1 MWRLS
6 PASFEA
12 VSLIRKCLT
21 TSAEP
26 SFSLSI
32 PLLNL
37 LRACKTVKNLKQVHT
52 HIIQKGYE
60 QDHFII
66 NQFISLCN
74 TFSSDVSYATSVFER
89 VMQPNVYVWNTLI
102 KGYSKHSSFAD
113 CFLILKQMKRN
124 MNVVPDKYTFPSL
137 VKSCSSA
144 LALRDGQAIHGL
156 IVRYGTD
163 SDVFVGS
170 SLIDLYG
177 KCNQIEYARRIFNE
191 MPLRNEVTWTAMVVG
206 YIYFG
211 DLSQA
216 WKLFDEMPH
225 KNIASWN
232 AMISAFVKFGDLLS
246 ARKLFDSMPGKDVVS
261 FTTIIDGYAK
271 AGDMASARFL
281 FDQSFDRDIISW
293 SALISGYAQN
303 GQPNEALKIFHE
315 MLSMNVRPDEFI
327 MVSLMCACSQ
337 LGRLDLA
344 NWVEHYMSQ
353 NSFDLNQV
361 HVVAALVDMN
371 AKCGNMERATMLF
384 EGMPKRDLVSYC
396 SMIQGLSIHG
406 CGSQA
411 VVFFDR
417 MLNEGFVPDDVSL
430 KVILTACS
438 RAELVKEGCRIFNLM
453 INKYPA
459 KPSPDHYACVVD
471 LIGRSGKLKDA
482 YELIRSMPIEPHAG
496 AWGALLGA
504 CKPHCDIEVGE
515 QVSHRLFEL
524 EPQNT
529 GNYVLLS
536 DIYAA
541 ANRWLDV
548 ALLRLKMSEK
558 GLKKIPGCSWEY
570 KSVAQD
576 NYDIGGREYGSGGS
590 QDFGCLWS
598 HFLE

>member
-1 MWRLS
+1 M
-6 PASFEA
+6 
-12 VSLIRKCLT
+12 SLISKCLT
-21 TSAEP
+21 TSTEP
-26 SFSLSI
+26 SSLSI
-32 PLLNL
+32 PILNL
-37 LRACKTVKNLKQVHT
+37 LRACKTIKNLLQVHT

-89 VMQPNVYVWNTLI
+89 VIQPNVYVWNTLI
-102 KGYSKHSSFAD
+102 KGYSKQSSLAG
-113 CFLILKQMKRN
+113 CFVILKQMKRS
-124 MNVVPDKYTFPSL
+124 MNVIPDKYTFPSL
-137 VKSCSSA
+137 VKSCSNA
-144 LALRDGQAIHGL
+144 LALREGQTVHGL
-156 IVRYGTD
+156 IIRYGTD
-163 SDVFVGS
+163 SDVYVGS

-177 KCNQIEYARRIFNE
+177 KCNQIEHARRIFNE
-191 MPLRNEVTWTAMVVG
+191 MPLRNEVTWTAMIVG

-211 DLSQA
+211 DLLQA
-216 WKLFDEMPH
+216 RKLFDEMP
-225 KNIASWN
+225 KRNIVSWN
-232 AMISAFVKFGDLLS
+232 AMISAFVRFGDLVS
-246 ARKLFDSMPGKDVVS
+246 ARKLFDSMPDKDAVS
-261 FTTIIDGYAK
+261 FTTMIDGYAK

-281 FDQSFDRDIISW
+281 FDQSFSRDIISW

-303 GQPNEALKIFHE
+303 GQPNEAIKIFHE

-344 NWVEHYMSQ
+344 NWVENYMSQ

-361 HVVAALVDMN
+361 HIAAALVDMN

-411 VVFFDR
+411 VAFFDR
-417 MLNEGFVPDDVSL
+417 MLNEGLVPDDVSL

-453 INKYPA
+453 INKYSVN
-459 KPSPDHYACVVD
+459 PSPDHYACVVD
-471 LIGRSGKLKDA
+471 LLGRSGKLKDA
-482 YELIRSMPIEPHAG
+482 YEIIRSMPVEPHAG

-504 CKPHCDIEVGE
+504 CKLHCDIEVGE
-515 QVSHRLFEL
+515 EVSRRLFEL

-548 ALLRLKMSEK
+548 ALLRQKMSEK
-558 GLKKIPGCSWEY
+558 GLRKIPGCSSW
-570 KSVAQD
+570 V
-576 NYDIGGREYGSGGS
+576 
-590 QDFGCLWS
+590 
-598 HFLE
+598 

>member
-1 MWRLS
+1 M
-6 PASFEA
+6 
-12 VSLIRKCLT
+12 SLISKCLT

-37 LRACKTVKNLKQVHT
+37 LRACRTVKNLQQVHT

-74 TFSSDVSYATSVFER
+74 TFSSDVSYATSVFEH
-89 VMQPNVYVWNTLI
+89 VIQPNVYVWNTLI

-113 CFLILKQMKRN
+113 CFLILKQMKRS
-124 MNVVPDKYTFPSL
+124 MNVIPDKYTFPSL

-144 LALRDGQAIHGL
+144 LALREGQSVHGL

-177 KCNQIEYARRIFNE
+177 KCNQIEYARRIFDE

-216 WKLFDEMPH
+216 RKLFDEMPH

-261 FTTIIDGYAK
+261 FTTMIDGYAK

-361 HVVAALVDMN
+361 HIAAALVDMN

-417 MLNEGFVPDDVSL
+417 MLNEGLVPDDVSL

-453 INKYPA
+453 INKYPV

-471 LIGRSGKLKDA
+471 LLGRSGKLKDA

-504 CKPHCDIEVGE
+504 CKLHCDIEVGE
-515 QVSHRLFEL
+515 EVSHRLFEL

-548 ALLRLKMSEK
+548 ALLRQKMSEK
-558 GLKKIPGCSWEY
+558 GLKKIPGCSW
-570 KSVAQD
+570 V
-576 NYDIGGREYGSGGS
+576 
-590 QDFGCLWS
+590 
-598 HFLE
+598 

>member
-1 MWRLS
+1 M
-6 PASFEA
+6 
-12 VSLIRKCLT
+12 SLIRKCLIT
-21 TSAEP
+21 PAEP
-26 SFSLSI
+26 SPI
-32 PLLNL
+32 TVLNL
-37 LRACKTVKNLKQVHT
+37 LRASRSIKNLEQVHT

-74 TFSSDVSYATSVFER
+74 TFSSDVSYATGVFEH
-89 VMQPNVYVWNTLI
+89 VIQPNVYVWNTLI
-102 KGYSKHSSFAD
+102 KGYSKKSSLAD
-113 CFLILKQMKRN
+113 CFLVLKQMKRS

-137 VKSCSSA
+137 VKTCSSA
-144 LALRDGQAIHGL
+144 LALREGQIIHGL

-177 KCNQIEYARRIFNE
+177 KCKQIEYARRIFDE
-191 MPLRNEVTWTAMVVG
+191 IPLKNEVIWTAMIVA
-206 YIYFG
+206 YIYVS
-211 DLSQA
+211 DLSEA
-216 WKLFDEMPH
+216 RKLFDEMPQR
-225 KNIASWN
+225 NVASWN
-232 AMISAFVKFGDLLS
+232 AMIRAFVKFGDLFS
-246 ARKLFDSMPGKDVVS
+246 AKQLFDSMPDKDVVS
-261 FTTIIDGYAK
+261 FTTMIDGYAK

-303 GQPNEALKIFHE
+303 GQPNEAVKIFHE

-361 HVVAALVDMN
+361 HIAAALVDMN

-406 CGSQA
+406 CSSQA
-411 VVFFDR
+411 VDLFDR
-417 MLNEGFVPDDVSL
+417 MLNEGLVPDDVSL
-430 KVILTACS
+430 KIILTACS
-438 RAELVKEGCRIFNLM
+438 RAELVKDGCRIFNLM
-453 INKYPA
+453 KNKYSV
-459 KPSPDHYACVVD
+459 KHSPDHYACIVD
-471 LIGRSGKLKDA
+471 LLGRSGKLKDA
-482 YELIRSMPIEPHAG
+482 YELIKSMPVEPHAG

-504 CKPHCDIEVGE
+504 CKLHCDIEVGE
-515 QVSHRLFEL
+515 EISRRLFEL

-529 GNYVLLS
+529 GNYMLLS

-548 ALLRLKMSEK
+548 ALLRQKMSEK
-558 GLKKIPGCSWEY
+558 GLRKIPGCSW
-570 KSVAQD
+570 VW
-576 NYDIGGREYGSGGS
+576 NN
-590 QDFGCLWS
+590 L
-598 HFLE
+598 

>member
-1 MWRLS
+1 M
-6 PASFEA
+6 
-12 VSLIRKCLT
+12 SLISRCLT
-21 TSAEP
+21 TSTEP
-26 SFSLSI
+26 SSSLSI

-37 LRACKTVKNLKQVHT
+37 LRACRSIKNLLQVHT

-74 TFSSDVSYATSVFER
+74 TFSSDVAYATSVFEH
-89 VMQPNVYVWNTLI
+89 VIHPNVYVWNTLI
-102 KGYSKHSSFAD
+102 KGYSKQSSLAG
-113 CFLILKQMKRN
+113 CFVILKQMKRSTI
-124 MNVVPDKYTFPSL
+124 VIPDKYTFPSL
-137 VKSCSSA
+137 VKSCSNA
-144 LALRDGQAIHGL
+144 LALREGQTVHGL
-156 IVRYGTD
+156 IIRYGAD

-177 KCNQIEYARRIFNE
+177 KCNQIEYARRIFDE
-191 MPLRNEVTWTAMVVG
+191 MPLRNEVTWTAMIVG
-206 YIYFG
+206 YIYYG
-211 DLSQA
+211 DLLQA
-216 WKLFDEMPH
+216 RKLFDEMPH
-225 KNIASWN
+225 RNIVSWN
-232 AMISAFVKFGDLLS
+232 AMISAYVRFGDLYS
-246 ARKLFDSMPGKDVVS
+246 ARKLFDSMPDKDVVS

-271 AGDMASARFL
+271 TGDMASARFL
-281 FDQSFDRDIISW
+281 FDQSSDRDIISW

-303 GQPNEALKIFHE
+303 GQPNEAIKIFHE

-361 HVVAALVDMN
+361 HIAAALVDMN
-371 AKCGNMERATMLF
+371 AKCGNIERATMLF
-384 EGMPKRDLVSYC
+384 EAMPKRDLVSYC

-417 MLNEGFVPDDVSL
+417 MLNEGLVPDDVSL

-438 RAELVKEGCRIFNLM
+438 RAELVKEGCRIFNRM
-453 INKYPA
+453 INKYSVN
-459 KPSPDHYACVVD
+459 PSPDHYACVVD
-471 LIGRSGKLKDA
+471 LLGRSGKLKDA

-504 CKPHCDIEVGE
+504 CKLHCDIEVGQE
-515 QVSHRLFEL
+515 VSERLFEL

-548 ALLRLKMSEK
+548 ALLRQKMSEK
-558 GLKKIPGCSWEY
+558 GLRKIPGCSSW
-570 KSVAQD
+570 VCD
-576 NYDIGGREYGSGGS
+576 GNLCIT
-590 QDFGCLWS
+590 
-598 HFLE
+598 H

>member
-1 MWRLS
+1 
-6 PASFEA
+6 
-12 VSLIRKCLT
+12 
-21 TSAEP
+21 
-26 SFSLSI
+26 
-32 PLLNL
+32 
-37 LRACKTVKNLKQVHT
+37 
-52 HIIQKGYE
+52 
-60 QDHFII
+60 
-66 NQFISLCN
+66 
-74 TFSSDVSYATSVFER
+74 
-89 VMQPNVYVWNTLI
+89 
-102 KGYSKHSSFAD
+102 
-113 CFLILKQMKRN
+113 
-124 MNVVPDKYTFPSL
+124 MNVIPDKYTFPSL

-144 LALRDGQAIHGL
+144 LALRDGQAVHGL

-177 KCNQIEYARRIFNE
+177 KCNQIEYARRIFDE

-216 WKLFDEMPH
+216 RKLFDEMPH

-261 FTTIIDGYAK
+261 FTTMIDGYAK

-281 FDQSFDRDIISW
+281 FDQPFDRDIISW

-361 HVVAALVDMN
+361 HIAAALVDMN

-417 MLNEGFVPDDVSL
+417 MLNEGLVPDDVSL

-453 INKYPA
+453 INKYPV

-471 LIGRSGKLKDA
+471 LLGRSGKLKDA

-504 CKPHCDIEVGE
+504 CKLHCDIEVGE
-515 QVSHRLFEL
+515 EVSHRLFEL

-548 ALLRLKMSEK
+548 ALLRQKMSEK
-558 GLKKIPGCSWEY
+558 GLKKIPGCSW
-570 KSVAQD
+570 V
-576 NYDIGGREYGSGGS
+576 
-590 QDFGCLWS
+590 
-598 HFLE
+598 

>member
-1 MWRLS
+1 M
-6 PASFEA
+6 
-12 VSLIRKCLT
+12 SLISKCLT
-21 TSAEP
+21 TSTEP
-26 SFSLSI
+26 SSLSI
-32 PLLNL
+32 PILNL
-37 LRACKTVKNLKQVHT
+37 LRACKTIKNLLQVHT

-74 TFSSDVSYATSVFER
+74 TFSFDVSYATSVFER
-89 VMQPNVYVWNTLI
+89 VIQPNVYVWNTLI
-102 KGYSKHSSFAD
+102 KGYSKQSSLAG
-113 CFLILKQMKRN
+113 CFVILKQMKRS
-124 MNVVPDKYTFPSL
+124 MNVIPDKYTFPSL
-137 VKSCSSA
+137 VKSCSNA
-144 LALRDGQAIHGL
+144 LALREGQTVHGL
-156 IVRYGTD
+156 IIRYGTD
-163 SDVFVGS
+163 SDVYVGS

-177 KCNQIEYARRIFNE
+177 KCNQIEHARRIFNE
-191 MPLRNEVTWTAMVVG
+191 MPLRNEVTWTAMIVG

-211 DLSQA
+211 DLLQA
-216 WKLFDEMPH
+216 RKLFDEMP
-225 KNIASWN
+225 KRNIVSWN
-232 AMISAFVKFGDLLS
+232 AMISAFVRFGDLVS
-246 ARKLFDSMPGKDVVS
+246 ARKLFDSMPDKDAVS
-261 FTTIIDGYAK
+261 FTTMIDGYAK

-281 FDQSFDRDIISW
+281 FDQSFSRDIISW

-303 GQPNEALKIFHE
+303 GQPNEAIKIFHE

-344 NWVEHYMSQ
+344 NWVENYMSQ

-361 HVVAALVDMN
+361 HIAAALVDMN

-384 EGMPKRDLVSYC
+384 EGMTKRDLVSYC

-411 VVFFDR
+411 VAFFDR
-417 MLNEGFVPDDVSL
+417 MLNEGLVPDDVSL

-453 INKYPA
+453 INKYSVN
-459 KPSPDHYACVVD
+459 PSPDHYACVVD
-471 LIGRSGKLKDA
+471 LLGRSGKLKDA
-482 YELIRSMPIEPHAG
+482 YEIIRSMPVEPHAG

-504 CKPHCDIEVGE
+504 CKLHCDIEVGE
-515 QVSHRLFEL
+515 EVSRRLFEL

-548 ALLRLKMSEK
+548 ALLRQKMTEK
-558 GLKKIPGCSWEY
+558 GLRKIPGCSSW
-570 KSVAQD
+570 V
-576 NYDIGGREYGSGGS
+576 
-590 QDFGCLWS
+590 
-598 HFLE
+598 

>member
-1 MWRLS
+1 M
-6 PASFEA
+6 
-12 VSLIRKCLT
+12 SLISKCLT

-37 LRACKTVKNLKQVHT
+37 LRACRTVKNLQQVHT

-74 TFSSDVSYATSVFER
+74 TFSSDISYATSVFES
-89 VMQPNVYVWNTLI
+89 VIQPNVYVWNTLI

-113 CFLILKQMKRN
+113 CFLILKQMKRS
-124 MNVVPDKYTFPSL
+124 MNVIPDKYTFPSL

-144 LALRDGQAIHGL
+144 LALREGQAVHGL

-163 SDVFVGS
+163 GDVFVGS

-177 KCNQIEYARRIFNE
+177 KCNQIEYARRIFDE

-216 WKLFDEMPH
+216 KKLFDEMPH

-261 FTTIIDGYAK
+261 FTTMIDGYAK

-361 HVVAALVDMN
+361 HIAATLVDMN

-417 MLNEGFVPDDVSL
+417 MLNEGLVPDDVSL

-453 INKYPA
+453 INKYPV

-471 LIGRSGKLKDA
+471 LLGRSGKLKDA

-504 CKPHCDIEVGE
+504 CKLHCDIEVGKK
-515 QVSHRLFEL
+515 VSHRLFEL

-548 ALLRLKMSEK
+548 ALLRQKMSEK
-558 GLKKIPGCSWEY
+558 GLKKIPGCSW
-570 KSVAQD
+570 V
-576 NYDIGGREYGSGGS
+576 
-590 QDFGCLWS
+590 
-598 HFLE
+598 